1 MSRNPADKINPD
13 VLTSADTKRLDDELA
28 QAVERSYGRRLG
40 TTDGLTEEERKRIRE
55 KQADPPDDRAS
66 DDPDFGENHR

>member
-55 KQADPPDDRAS
+55 KQVGPPDDQTS
-66 DDPDFGENHR
+66 GDPGFGKGRR

>member
-1 MSRNPADKINPD
+1 MSHNPADKIDPD

-40 TTDGLTEEERKRIRE
+40 TASGLTEEERKRIRE
-55 KQADPPDDRAS
+55 KQANPPGDRAT
-66 DDPDFGENHR
+66 DDPGRRG